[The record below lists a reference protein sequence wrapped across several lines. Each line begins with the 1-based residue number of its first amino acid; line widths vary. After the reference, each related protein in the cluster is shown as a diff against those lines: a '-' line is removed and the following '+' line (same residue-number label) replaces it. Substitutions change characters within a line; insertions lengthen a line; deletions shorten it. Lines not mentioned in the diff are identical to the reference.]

1 MNHDTIN
8 PKKSMPKNVIIRLSK
23 EKKSLESSQGEM
35 KLYLQENS
43 ILTMNDNEF
52 LI

>member
-1 MNHDTIN
+1 
-8 PKKSMPKNVIIRLSK
+8 
-23 EKKSLESSQGEM
+23 M

-52 LI
+52 LIWNHGRHKDISQHFSSAEGNINCKFYIQQKYP